1 MPLHRLHIVPSSR
14 RQFPKYFYWLL
25 QLSVVLI
32 AWICFEQGVWAQ
44 DIAESAVDL
53 AEEMRDMPVSSTVR
67 LLFIL
72 TALTFI
78 PAMVLAMTPFT
89 RFVIVFSMMRQA
101 IGLQQSPPNQVLVGL
116 SLFLSLMIM
125 RNPLTTAYDTA
136 VVPFMDGQMETI
148 EAVETAMVPMR
159 HFMLSNTRRSD
170 LETMME
176 IGQVTGVEHL
186 EEIPSPVVISAFVLS
201 ELKTAFVIG
210 VKIYL
215 PFLAVDIIIANIL
228 LGMGMLVLPPVII
241 SLPFKIMLFV
251 LMDGWSLLIRSITT
265 SFYGV

>member
-1 MPLHRLHIVPSSR
+1 MSR
-14 RQFPKYFYWLL
+14 SWSWVRTLGHLL
-25 QLSVVLI
+25 GALVLVG
-32 AWICFEQGVWAQ
+32 CLFGFENVAMAQ
-44 DIAESAVDL
+44 EMADSAVEL
-53 AEEMRDMPVSSTVR
+53 AEEVRDMPVSSTVR

-72 TALTFI
+72 TALTFL
-78 PAMVLAMTPFT
+78 PAMILAMTPFT

-125 RNPLTTAYDTA
+125 QNPLTEVYQEA
-136 VVPFMDGQMETI
+136 VVPFMDGKMEVL
-148 EAVETAMVPMR
+148 EAADAAMQPMR
-159 HFMLSNTRRSD
+159 EFMLVNTRRAD

-176 IGQVTGVEHL
+176 ISQSAPAETL
-186 EEIPSPVVISAFVLS
+186 AEIPSTVVVTSFMLS

-210 VKIYL
+210 VKIYM
-215 PFLAVDIIIANIL
+215 PFLVLDIIIANIL
-228 LGMGMLVLPPVII
+228 LGMGMLVLPPIII

-251 LMDGWSLLIRSITT
+251 LMDGWSLLIQSVTS